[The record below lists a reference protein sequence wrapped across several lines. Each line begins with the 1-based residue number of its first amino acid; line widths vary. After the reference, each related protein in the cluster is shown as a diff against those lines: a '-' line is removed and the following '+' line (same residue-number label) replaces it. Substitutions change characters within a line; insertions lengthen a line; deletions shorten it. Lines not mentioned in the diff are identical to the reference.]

1 MSPPRARWNAPA
13 ISFYVVTALAAL
25 VFRFAL
31 LPFSTKFGEP
41 GDHDDFVRWGMQATD
56 EGLLTLYDKPPARHP
71 WQMWYEGQWLRGQ
84 REFDRVCNY
93 PPLSAYLLYASGLVF
108 RLVSQDRLIN
118 TVVSHACFSCWS
130 ILADLVLAAGC
141 AAIVSHLRGARAA
154 RWTWLVALFFPPFW
168 WDSVVWAQMDTVL
181 LAPVV
186 WMLYFMLRQRWA
198 CAGFLWGVAFGLKPQ
213 AILFIPLWGYALF
226 AERPRGRVILGGLV
240 AAGTIGA
247 IALPFM
253 LHSGLAWLRLS
264 YLQNVGGEY
273 ADQITLKAFNI
284 WYVDLLRTD
293 SLDAFARW
301 GPLTKSGWGKVF
313 LLAGMLAGF
322 VAGLWRWRGDRR
334 ALLFWAALSLLL
346 FMMLP
351 TEVHERYLLLVLPFV
366 GVATAV
372 SRRFWPGFMLL
383 SVVTMA
389 QLTWPSWMKEEPG
402 SWPDIQ
408 ALLVERYQRERGVS
422 GAWSRPS
429 LEEWLADA
437 RAEYRTRRQQTV
449 PYEWALTVLSLTGA
463 VCAAAACFTVKVEAV
478 QPGAAP
484 RAD

>member
-1 MSPPRARWNAPA
+1 
-13 ISFYVVTALAAL
+13 
-25 VFRFAL
+25 
-31 LPFSTKFGEP
+31 
-41 GDHDDFVRWGMQATD
+41 
-56 EGLLTLYDKPPARHP
+56 
-71 WQMWYEGQWLRGQ
+71 
-84 REFDRVCNY
+84 
-93 PPLSAYLLYASGLVF
+93 
-108 RLVSQDRLIN
+108 
-118 TVVSHACFSCWS
+118 
-130 ILADLVLAAGC
+130 
-141 AAIVSHLRGARAA
+141 
-154 RWTWLVALFFPPFW
+154 
-168 WDSVVWAQMDTVL
+168 
-181 LAPVV
+181 
-186 WMLYFMLRQRWA
+186 
-198 CAGFLWGVAFGLKPQ
+198 
-213 AILFIPLWGYALF
+213 
-226 AERPRGRVILGGLV
+226 LV